1 MKTNEKI
8 FYLIGIA
15 EIALILMVSGCME
28 EKNNKNVAD
37 NTTIKDI
44 IKHNIETEYDFEIM
58 KLKTITLKEASENDE
73 LIENETNE
81 ILKNITKEEILKNA
95 KEYGLSDEDVEYIKN
110 LNSEE
115 FEKFKNETLRLYAI
129 DKAKEDIMNA
139 FKEIVEEYN
148 YTILDIKPKDKIR
161 DVDMYLDSYFITNE
175 TKEDIK
181 KKLNNG
187 SYIVII
193 EMNVAEKFNTAEV
206 CDEKGN
212 LIK

>member
-15 EIALILMVSGCME
+15 GIALILMMSGCME

-44 IKHNIETEYDFEIM
+44 IKHNIETEYDWEIM

-95 KEYGLSDEDVEYIKN
+95 KEYGLSDEDVEHIKN

-139 FKEIVEEYN
+139 FKDIVEEYN

-161 DVDMYLDSYFITNE
+161 DVDVYLDSYFITNE